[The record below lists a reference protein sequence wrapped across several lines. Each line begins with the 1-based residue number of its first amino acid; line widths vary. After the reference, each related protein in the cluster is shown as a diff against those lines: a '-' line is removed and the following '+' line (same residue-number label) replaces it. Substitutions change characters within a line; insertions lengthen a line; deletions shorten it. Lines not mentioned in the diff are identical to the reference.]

1 MTLKGTKLNM
11 KKQLTL
17 DAAMVLSVL
26 VADQVV
32 KAYIQS
38 TNLGLHGNTLV
49 ERPLIPGVVS
59 ITKLFNNGAAWSFLA
74 GQQWFF
80 WIVTIIAVIAIA
92 YAYIKMQGHKLL
104 QSSLA
109 LIFAGTLGNF
119 FDRARQGYVVDMFDL
134 KFINFPIFNI
144 ADMSLTFGVIILFV
158 AILRDK
164 DLK

>member
-1 MTLKGTKLNM
+1 M
-11 KKQLTL
+11 KKQLPL
-17 DAAMVLSVL
+17 DAGMVLSVL

-32 KAYIQS
+32 KALIQG
-38 TNLGLHGNTLV
+38 TNLGIHGNNLIEHT
-49 ERPLIPGVVS
+49 LIPGILS
-59 ITKLFNNGAAWSFLA
+59 ITKLYNDGAAWSFLK

-80 WIVTIIAVIAIA
+80 WIVTIIAVIAII
-92 YAYIKMQGHKLL
+92 YAYIKFNGHKLL

-109 LIFAGTLGNF
+109 LIFAGALGNF

-144 ADMSLTFGVIILFV
+144 ADMALTFGVIFLFV

-164 DLK
+164 DLN

>member
-1 MTLKGTKLNM
+1 M

-17 DAAMVLSVL
+17 DAVL
-26 VADQVV
+26 VLGIIIADQVL
-32 KAYIQS
+32 KAYIQG
-38 TNLGLHGNTLV
+38 TNLGIHGNNLV
-49 ERPLIPGVVS
+49 ERPLIPGVVN
-59 ITKLFNNGAAWSFLA
+59 ITKLFNNGAAWSFFA

-80 WIVTIIAVIAIA
+80 WIVTIIAILAIM
-92 YAYIKMQGHKLL
+92 YTYIKMRGQRLL

-144 ADMSLTFGVIILFV
+144 ADMALTFGVIFLFV

-164 DLK
+164 DLN